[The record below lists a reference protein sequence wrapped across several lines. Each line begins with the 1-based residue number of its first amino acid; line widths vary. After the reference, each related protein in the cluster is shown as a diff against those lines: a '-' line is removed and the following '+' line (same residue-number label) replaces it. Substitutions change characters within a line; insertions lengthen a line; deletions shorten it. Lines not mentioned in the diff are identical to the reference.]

1 MKHHGRATITYNG
14 MRLRSKPGATLN
26 LGGTSRAPEPL
37 DDGTVGYAES
47 TAAPELSCTVPLTAD
62 LAVDHNL
69 NLAMRISADVTRLM
83 GGLAKGEGGLRKFG
97 NAAKQEMAAL
107 GQFAGSMEGKL
118 AQLGLGISAVAVG
131 VQSARMDK
139 DLKQLQLTAGA
150 TADEAKR
157 LRTEL
162 INAQIATGQGADE
175 LKGGVDALVAGGLSL
190 GEATATVKPMADTLA
205 VAKTNADALARA
217 MGVAGKMFDIDLSK
231 TEDARLLLDK
241 MVVAGRAGNAELENL
256 PDVFARVGNSAKISN
271 LSLDKTLAL
280 VETLSL
286 VEPNAERLSTLTD
299 STLRVFTNRKYM
311 EDASKATGIK
321 FFNADESRRDA
332 LKVLADIKGKYDT
345 LGTDKKRFGFIS
357 KAFGNADL
365 DTQKGL
371 KTLLDGNSLNKL
383 DSILADVSS
392 AGGTIARDLP
402 DAIGNAV
409 DQTGRLKGALREA
422 GDGFAQP
429 INDAIS
435 GAIKFGLDSKVNGG
449 LELSGT
455 DMILGGAAGALGIAA
470 AARYGGKAVKGLA
483 GKFGGVGVGVAT
495 GKALEEA
502 AGVTPVF
509 VVNMSDG
516 GMGGSL
522 SPVDALA
529 GELGGP
535 KVFSKLKTTMAL
547 LGGVDLAAIPS
558 MGAGAVALSA
568 GAVAGAGAAGYGV
581 GTLINDYLLTNDGP
595 LGSEFGASLGES
607 IGEGVAYLLSPFSED
622 ARAAIAVNK
631 AADEAAAQDA
641 ERLAAAL
648 DTAGARI
655 LTNSKDF
662 AREMQAQALLIGE
675 RIGLENVPA
684 FYAAQPKATGPLALN
699 PVLPRSLEDGL
710 QHWTQEKV
718 QAGSQNAPLNDLLL
732 GKTGT
737 LERQL
742 AAVTG
747 KLREPTG
754 PLAQGAVIPAETLAA
769 ATRTLKQEVVQAMR
783 STQQAPAEVNG
794 LIEVRVSND
803 GRPPLVTRLQSSG
816 GVDMKTAY
824 VGRTGAGS

>member
-1 MKHHGRATITYNG
+1 MT
-14 MRLRSKPGATLN
+14 
-26 LGGTSRAPEPL
+26 
-37 DDGTVGYAES
+37 
-47 TAAPELSCTVPLTAD
+47 
-62 LAVDHNL
+62 DHNL

-118 AQLGLGISAVAVG
+118 AQLGLGISAVATA
-131 VQSARMDK
+131 VQSAHLDK

-205 VAKTNADALARA
+205 VAKTNADALAKA

-256 PDVFARVGNSAKISN
+256 PDVFARVGANAKSSN

-299 STLRVFTNRKYM
+299 STLRVFTNAKYM
-311 EDASKATGIK
+311 KDASKATGVK
-321 FFNADESRRDA
+321 FFDADGSRRDA
-332 LKVLADIKGKYDT
+332 LKVLGDIKGQYDT
-345 LGTDKKRFGFIS
+345 LDSDKQRFGFIS
-357 KAFGNADL
+357 KAFGSTDL

-435 GAIKFGLDSKVNGG
+435 GAIKFGLDSKANGG

-455 DMILGGAAGALGIAA
+455 DMIAGGAVGALGIAA
-470 AARYGGKAVKGLA
+470 AARYGGKAIKGLA

-509 VVNMSDG
+509 VVNMPDG
-516 GMGGSL
+516 GGLGGTL
-522 SPVDALA
+522 GTVDKLA
-529 GELGGP
+529 GDIGGP
-535 KVFSKLKTTMAL
+535 KVFSKLKTTLAL
-547 LGGVDLAAIPS
+547 LGGAPLSALPS
-558 MGAGAVALSA
+558 FGAGAMAMSA
-568 GAVAGAGAAGYGV
+568 GAVVGAGAAGYGA
-581 GTLINDYLLTNDGP
+581 GTLISDYLLTSSGP
-595 LGSEFGASLGES
+595 LGSDIGAS
-607 IGEGVAYLLSPFSED
+607 IGDAIGSAIAHIISPFSEE
-622 ARAAIAVNK
+622 ARNAIAANK
-631 AADEAAAQDA
+631 AAAADGQISIHVTSD
-641 ERLAAAL
+641 
-648 DTAGARI
+648 G
-655 LTNSKDF
+655 
-662 AREMQAQALLIGE
+662 QAK
-675 RIGLENVPA
+675 V
-684 FYAAQPKATGPLALN
+684 
-699 PVLPRSLEDGL
+699 
-710 QHWTQEKV
+710 TQ
-718 QAGSQNAPLNDLLL
+718 
-732 GKTGT
+732 
-737 LERQL
+737 
-742 AAVTG
+742 
-747 KLREPTG
+747 
-754 PLAQGAVIPAETLAA
+754 
-769 ATRTLKQEVVQAMR
+769 
-783 STQQAPAEVNG
+783 
-794 LIEVRVSND
+794 
-803 GRPPLVTRLQSSG
+803 LQSNSG
-816 GVDMKTAY
+816 PNLNVY
-824 VGRTGAGS
+824 TGATAAGRG

>member
-1 MKHHGRATITYNG
+1 MT
-14 MRLRSKPGATLN
+14 
-26 LGGTSRAPEPL
+26 
-37 DDGTVGYAES
+37 
-47 TAAPELSCTVPLTAD
+47 
-62 LAVDHNL
+62 DHNL

-118 AQLGLGISAVAVG
+118 AQLGLGISAVATA
-131 VQSARMDK
+131 VQSAHLDK

-205 VAKTNADALARA
+205 VAKTNADALAKA

-256 PDVFARVGNSAKISN
+256 PDVFARVGANAKSSN

-299 STLRVFTNRKYM
+299 STLRVFTNAKYM
-311 EDASKATGIK
+311 KDASKATGVK
-321 FFNADESRRDA
+321 FFDADGSRRDA
-332 LKVLADIKGKYDT
+332 LKVLGDIKGQYDT
-345 LGTDKKRFGFIS
+345 LDSDKQRFGFIS
-357 KAFGNADL
+357 KAFGSTDL

-409 DQTGRLKGALREA
+409 DQTGRLKGALRDA

-435 GAIKFGLDSKVNGG
+435 GAIKFGLDSKANGG

-455 DMILGGAAGALGIAA
+455 DMIAGGAAGALGIAA
-470 AARYGGKAVKGLA
+470 AARYGGKAIKGLA

-509 VVNMSDG
+509 VVNMPDG
-516 GMGGSL
+516 GGLGGTL
-522 SPVDALA
+522 GTVDKLA
-529 GELGGP
+529 GDIGGP
-535 KVFSKLKTTMAL
+535 KVFSKLKTTLAL
-547 LGGVDLAAIPS
+547 LGGAPLSALPS
-558 MGAGAVALSA
+558 FGAGAMALSA
-568 GAVAGAGAAGYGV
+568 GAVAGAGAAGYGA
-581 GTLINDYLLTNDGP
+581 GTLINDYLLTSSGP
-595 LGSEFGASLGES
+595 LGSDIGAS
-607 IGEGVAYLLSPFSED
+607 IGDAIGSAIAHIISPFSED
-622 ARAAIAVNK
+622 ARNAIATNK
-631 AADEAAAQDA
+631 AAAADGQISIHVTSD
-641 ERLAAAL
+641 
-648 DTAGARI
+648 G
-655 LTNSKDF
+655 
-662 AREMQAQALLIGE
+662 QAK
-675 RIGLENVPA
+675 V
-684 FYAAQPKATGPLALN
+684 
-699 PVLPRSLEDGL
+699 
-710 QHWTQEKV
+710 TQ
-718 QAGSQNAPLNDLLL
+718 
-732 GKTGT
+732 
-737 LERQL
+737 
-742 AAVTG
+742 
-747 KLREPTG
+747 
-754 PLAQGAVIPAETLAA
+754 
-769 ATRTLKQEVVQAMR
+769 
-783 STQQAPAEVNG
+783 
-794 LIEVRVSND
+794 
-803 GRPPLVTRLQSSG
+803 LQSNSG
-816 GVDMKTAY
+816 PNLNVY
-824 VGRTGAGS
+824 TGATAAGRG

>member
-1 MKHHGRATITYNG
+1 MT
-14 MRLRSKPGATLN
+14 
-26 LGGTSRAPEPL
+26 
-37 DDGTVGYAES
+37 
-47 TAAPELSCTVPLTAD
+47 
-62 LAVDHNL
+62 DHNL

-118 AQLGLGISAVAVG
+118 AQLGLGISAVATA
-131 VQSARMDK
+131 VQSAHLDK

-205 VAKTNADALARA
+205 VAKTNADALAKA

-256 PDVFARVGNSAKISN
+256 PDVFARVGANAKSSN

-299 STLRVFTNRKYM
+299 STLRVFTNAKYM
-311 EDASKATGIK
+311 KDASKATGVK
-321 FFNADESRRDA
+321 FFDADGSRRDA
-332 LKVLADIKGKYDT
+332 LKVLGDIKGQYDT
-345 LGTDKKRFGFIS
+345 LDSDKQRFGFIS
-357 KAFGNADL
+357 KAFGSTDL

-435 GAIKFGLDSKVNGG
+435 GAIKFGLDSKANGG

-455 DMILGGAAGALGIAA
+455 DMIAGGAAGALGIAA
-470 AARYGGKAVKGLA
+470 AARYGGKAIKGLA

-509 VVNMSDG
+509 VVNMPDG
-516 GMGGSL
+516 GGLGGTL
-522 SPVDALA
+522 GTVDKLA
-529 GELGGP
+529 GDIGGP
-535 KVFSKLKTTMAL
+535 KVFSKLKTTLAL
-547 LGGVDLAAIPS
+547 LGGAPLSALPS
-558 MGAGAVALSA
+558 FGAGALAMSA
-568 GAVAGAGAAGYGV
+568 GAVAGAGAAGYGA
-581 GTLINDYLLTNDGP
+581 GTLINDYLLTSSGP
-595 LGSEFGASLGES
+595 LGSDIGASIS
-607 IGEGVAYLLSPFSED
+607 DAIGSAIAHIISPFSEE
-622 ARAAIAVNK
+622 ARNAIAVNK
-631 AADEAAAQDA
+631 AAAADGQISIHVTSD
-641 ERLAAAL
+641 
-648 DTAGARI
+648 G
-655 LTNSKDF
+655 
-662 AREMQAQALLIGE
+662 QAK
-675 RIGLENVPA
+675 V
-684 FYAAQPKATGPLALN
+684 
-699 PVLPRSLEDGL
+699 
-710 QHWTQEKV
+710 TQ
-718 QAGSQNAPLNDLLL
+718 
-732 GKTGT
+732 
-737 LERQL
+737 
-742 AAVTG
+742 
-747 KLREPTG
+747 
-754 PLAQGAVIPAETLAA
+754 
-769 ATRTLKQEVVQAMR
+769 
-783 STQQAPAEVNG
+783 
-794 LIEVRVSND
+794 
-803 GRPPLVTRLQSSG
+803 LQSNSG
-816 GVDMKTAY
+816 PNLNVY
-824 VGRTGAGS
+824 TGATAAGRG

>member
-1 MKHHGRATITYNG
+1 MT
-14 MRLRSKPGATLN
+14 
-26 LGGTSRAPEPL
+26 
-37 DDGTVGYAES
+37 
-47 TAAPELSCTVPLTAD
+47 
-62 LAVDHNL
+62 DHNL

-118 AQLGLGISAVAVG
+118 AQLGLGVSAVATA
-131 VQSARMDK
+131 VQSAHLDK

-205 VAKTNADALARA
+205 VAKTQADALARA

-256 PDVFARVGNSAKISN
+256 PDVFARVGSNAKISN

-345 LGTDKKRFGFIS
+345 LGSDKQRFGFIS

-435 GAIKFGLDSKVNGG
+435 GAIKFGLDSKANGG

-455 DMILGGAAGALGIAA
+455 DMIMGGAAGALGIAA
-470 AARYGGKAVKGLA
+470 AARYGGKAIKGLA

-509 VVNMSDG
+509 VVNMPDG
-516 GMGGSL
+516 GGLGGTL
-522 SPVDALA
+522 GTVDKLA
-529 GELGGP
+529 GDIGGP
-535 KVFSKLKTTMAL
+535 KVFSKLKTTLAL
-547 LGGVDLAAIPS
+547 LGGAPLSALPS
-558 MGAGAVALSA
+558 FGAGAMAMSA
-568 GAVAGAGAAGYGV
+568 GAVAGAGAAGYGA
-581 GTLINDYLLTNDGP
+581 GTLINDYLLTSSGP
-595 LGSEFGASLGES
+595 LGSDIGAS
-607 IGEGVAYLLSPFSED
+607 IGDAIGSAIAHIISPFSEE
-622 ARAAIAVNK
+622 ARNAIAANK
-631 AADEAAAQDA
+631 AAAADGQISIHVTSD
-641 ERLAAAL
+641 
-648 DTAGARI
+648 G
-655 LTNSKDF
+655 
-662 AREMQAQALLIGE
+662 QAK
-675 RIGLENVPA
+675 V
-684 FYAAQPKATGPLALN
+684 
-699 PVLPRSLEDGL
+699 
-710 QHWTQEKV
+710 TQ
-718 QAGSQNAPLNDLLL
+718 
-732 GKTGT
+732 
-737 LERQL
+737 
-742 AAVTG
+742 
-747 KLREPTG
+747 
-754 PLAQGAVIPAETLAA
+754 
-769 ATRTLKQEVVQAMR
+769 
-783 STQQAPAEVNG
+783 
-794 LIEVRVSND
+794 
-803 GRPPLVTRLQSSG
+803 LQSNSG
-816 GVDMKTAY
+816 PNLNVY
-824 VGRTGAGS
+824 TGATAAGRG

>member
-1 MKHHGRATITYNG
+1 MT
-14 MRLRSKPGATLN
+14 
-26 LGGTSRAPEPL
+26 
-37 DDGTVGYAES
+37 
-47 TAAPELSCTVPLTAD
+47 
-62 LAVDHNL
+62 DHNL

-118 AQLGLGISAVAVG
+118 AQLGLGISAVATA
-131 VQSARMDK
+131 VQSAHLDK

-205 VAKTNADALARA
+205 VAKTNADALAKA

-256 PDVFARVGNSAKISN
+256 PDVFARVGANAKSSN

-299 STLRVFTNRKYM
+299 STLRVFTNAKYM
-311 EDASKATGIK
+311 KDASKATGVK
-321 FFNADESRRDA
+321 FFDADGSRRDA
-332 LKVLADIKGKYDT
+332 LKVLGDIKGQYDT
-345 LGTDKKRFGFIS
+345 LDSDKQRFGFIS
-357 KAFGNADL
+357 KAFGSTDL

-435 GAIKFGLDSKVNGG
+435 GAIKFGLDSKANGG

-455 DMILGGAAGALGIAA
+455 DMIAGGAAGALGIAA
-470 AARYGGKAVKGLA
+470 AARYGGKAIKGLA

-509 VVNMSDG
+509 VVNMPDG
-516 GMGGSL
+516 GGLGGTL
-522 SPVDALA
+522 GTVDKLA
-529 GELGGP
+529 GDIGGP
-535 KVFSKLKTTMAL
+535 KVFSKLKTTLAL
-547 LGGVDLAAIPS
+547 LGGAPLSALPS
-558 MGAGAVALSA
+558 FGAGAMAMSA
-568 GAVAGAGAAGYGV
+568 GAVVGAGAAGYGA
-581 GTLINDYLLTNDGP
+581 GTLINDYLLTSSGP
-595 LGSEFGASLGES
+595 LGSDIGAS
-607 IGEGVAYLLSPFSED
+607 IGDAIGSAIAHIISPFSEE
-622 ARAAIAVNK
+622 ARNAIATNK
-631 AADEAAAQDA
+631 AAAADGQISIHVTSD
-641 ERLAAAL
+641 
-648 DTAGARI
+648 G
-655 LTNSKDF
+655 
-662 AREMQAQALLIGE
+662 QAK
-675 RIGLENVPA
+675 V
-684 FYAAQPKATGPLALN
+684 
-699 PVLPRSLEDGL
+699 
-710 QHWTQEKV
+710 TQ
-718 QAGSQNAPLNDLLL
+718 
-732 GKTGT
+732 
-737 LERQL
+737 
-742 AAVTG
+742 
-747 KLREPTG
+747 
-754 PLAQGAVIPAETLAA
+754 
-769 ATRTLKQEVVQAMR
+769 
-783 STQQAPAEVNG
+783 
-794 LIEVRVSND
+794 
-803 GRPPLVTRLQSSG
+803 LQSNSG
-816 GVDMKTAY
+816 PNLNVY
-824 VGRTGAGS
+824 TGATAAGRG

>member
-1 MKHHGRATITYNG
+1 MT
-14 MRLRSKPGATLN
+14 
-26 LGGTSRAPEPL
+26 
-37 DDGTVGYAES
+37 
-47 TAAPELSCTVPLTAD
+47 
-62 LAVDHNL
+62 DHNL

-118 AQLGLGISAVAVG
+118 AQLGLGVSAVATA
-131 VQSARMDK
+131 VQSAHLDK

-205 VAKTNADALARA
+205 VAKTNADALAKA

-256 PDVFARVGNSAKISN
+256 PDVFARVGANAKSSN

-299 STLRVFTNRKYM
+299 STLRVFTNAKYM
-311 EDASKATGIK
+311 KDASKATGVK
-321 FFNADESRRDA
+321 FFDADGSRRDA
-332 LKVLADIKGKYDT
+332 LKVLGDIKGQYDT
-345 LGTDKKRFGFIS
+345 LDSDKQRFGFIS
-357 KAFGNADL
+357 KAFGSTDL

-435 GAIKFGLDSKVNGG
+435 GAIKFGLDSKANGG

-455 DMILGGAAGALGIAA
+455 DMIAGGAVGALGIAA
-470 AARYGGKAVKGLA
+470 ATRYGGKAIKGLA

-509 VVNMSDG
+509 VVNMSEG

-558 MGAGAVALSA
+558 MGAGAMAMSA

-581 GTLINDYLLTNDGP
+581 GTLVNDYLLTNSGP
-595 LGSEFGASLGES
+595 LGSDIGAS
-607 IGEGVAYLLSPFSED
+607 IGDAIGSTVAHIISPFSED
-622 ARAAIAVNK
+622 ARAAISANRD
-631 AADEAAAQDA
+631 AEEAANRESLQQQEKLSSAMAGAA
-641 ERLAAAL
+641 ERISQV
-648 DTAGARI
+648 TAEHRL
-655 LTNSKDF
+655 LTGQESTLQTHVQTAK
-662 AREMQAQALLIGE
+662 A
-675 RIGLENVPA
+675 
-684 FYAAQPKATGPLALN
+684 ATGPLA
-699 PVLPRSLEDGL
+699 
-710 QHWTQEKV
+710 
-718 QAGSQNAPLNDLLL
+718 A
-732 GKTGT
+732 
-737 LERQL
+737 
-742 AAVTG
+742 
-747 KLREPTG
+747 
-754 PLAQGAVIPAETLAA
+754 GAVIPANNELAA
-769 ATRTLKQEVVQAMR
+769 AGQALSQQLQQTIRASKPEPTEVAGTIAIHLTSDAGQAKVTQLK
-783 STQQAPAEVNG
+783 
-794 LIEVRVSND
+794 
-803 GRPPLVTRLQSSG
+803 SSG
-816 GVDMKTAY
+816 GPTLNVYTGA
-824 VGRTGAGS
+824 TGAGR